1 VSAFAHPG
9 GFPERLVTCGKSGAF
24 VVVTSAPLLRELLEV
39 LSRPRILRIR
49 GMSASDAVAYARIV
63 SSSSVLVPITG
74 MVHLCRDP
82 EDDMVIETAIA
93 GRASHIVSRD
103 EDLTRDVSL
112 VRELAA
118 RGIQCVTV
126 NAMLDQLDPANRG
139 LSGA

>member
-1 VSAFAHPG
+1 
-9 GFPERLVTCGKSGAF
+9 
-24 VVVTSAPLLRELLEV
+24 LLRELLEV
-39 LSRPRILRIR
+39 LSRPRIPRIR

-63 SSSSVLVPITG
+63 SSSSVLVPIMGT
-74 MVHLCRDP
+74 VHLCRDP

-103 EDLTRDVSL
+103 EDLTRDASL